1 MAIPSLQ
8 GPLMP
13 GIASG
18 QADPLDVRQ
27 LNAVT
32 QLLITAGQTA
42 QSQRQAQVP
51 APVPVPVPVLASG
64 ALAAK
69 PPRPNARLSI
79 AGATTGPVF
88 TRPAAAPSPPTR
100 RVFTAADY
108 LAFVAVTTDA
118 ARRGGMSLRM
128 PPVLPLSLMAK
139 TKR

>member
-1 MAIPSLQ
+1 MAISSLHA
-8 GPLMP
+8 PLMP

-42 QSQRQAQVP
+42 QSQRQAPV
-51 APVPVPVPVLASG
+51 PVPVPVPVLASG

>member
-42 QSQRQAQVP
+42 QSQRQAPV
-51 APVPVPVPVLASG
+51 PVPVPVPVLASG

-128 PPVLPLSLMAK
+128 PPVLPQSLMAK

>member
-42 QSQRQAQVP
+42 QSQRQAPV
-51 APVPVPVPVLASG
+51 PVPVPVPVLASG